1 MSCFNINPEVLKE
14 FGRLIKLE
22 RERRRDESGNE
33 MSQRKLAKIA
43 NVSNS
48 TISRIENGTINSA
61 INLEVFLA
69 IAEAINL
76 TDEQIIVLYK
86 IATYKYDKIQSSLE
100 QNIKREQ
107 NEYINKLGIEINVLK
122 TLRVELDN
130 MIDIKTEIQKVNQK

>member
-14 FGRLIKLE
+14 FVRLIKLE

-76 TDEQIIVLYK
+76 TDEQIIFLYK

>member
-122 TLRVELDN
+122 TLRDELDN